1 MKYYKIFRNAEL
13 VAAEAY
19 ADPVYVMLNRNGLRI
34 RCSSE
39 VEAQGILC
47 LNGEAIAQLQGKA
60 SLDVELTAVETS
72 MMEYDEIIQQL
83 DGVDIE
89 DTDPEVP
96 EVVEEKEIL
105 TRAELTERVAML
117 EECILEMSE
126 IVYA

>member
-1 MKYYKIFRNAEL
+1 MKYYKIFRGAEL
-13 VAAEAY
+13 VGVEAY
-19 ADPVYVMLNRNGLRI
+19 SDPVYVTLNRNGLRI
-34 RCSSE
+34 RCNSAA
-39 VEAQGILC
+39 EAQGILC
-47 LNGEAIAQLQGKA
+47 MNGEAIAQLHGKP
-60 SLDVELTAVETS
+60 SLNVDLTAVETS
-72 MMEYDEIIQQL
+72 MMEYDELIQQL

-96 EVVEEKEIL
+96 EGVEEEEIL